1 MARNTEAMQRLARQ
15 HPDGAIECTTVDV
28 RDHRA
33 VAAAI
38 ERMVGAWG
46 GIDVCIP
53 NAGLGI
59 FSPLAEAQFE
69 DWKTM
74 IDVNVTGVLATL
86 HAALPSLV
94 TNKGHVIQI
103 LSGRRAGQG

>member
-15 HPDGAIECTTVDV
+15 HPDGAIEFATVDV

-33 VAAAI
+33 VTGAI

-53 NAGLGI
+53 NAGLGM
-59 FSPLAEAQFE
+59 F
-69 DWKTM
+69 
-74 IDVNVTGVLATL
+74 
-86 HAALPSLV
+86 
-94 TNKGHVIQI
+94 
-103 LSGRRAGQG
+103 LSAC